1 VKNKSLKK
9 IRVIVKL
16 IPQKMKKIIVIFM
29 IYMITCAN
37 VFSQNL
43 QNIFGEYKFSQVV
56 ITAKNFRS
64 KAPVFTRVFTD
75 SVQIMTQDWD
85 FPLQPVFSKVTI
97 ASGNIAEFTLL
108 NNGYT
113 YVINRENLLEKR
125 DKRDNRFG
133 DENDEFSN
141 DYYFP
146 RYTILEQGNSITIAF
161 DKIIYGS
168 SNYPNQTLEGVYEMI
183 LVKQ

>member
-1 VKNKSLKK
+1 
-9 IRVIVKL
+9 
-16 IPQKMKKIIVIFM
+16 MKKNIVIFM
-29 IYMITCAN
+29 IYMIACAN
-37 VFSQNL
+37 VFSQNS

-56 ITAKNFRS
+56 ITAKDFRS
-64 KAPVFTRVFTD
+64 KAPVFTKTFTD
-75 SVQIMTQDWD
+75 SLQVMTQNWD
-85 FPLQPVFSKVTI
+85 FPPQAVFSKVTI
-97 ASGNIAEFTLL
+97 ASGQIVEFTLL

-113 YVINRENLLEKR
+113 YMITGENTLEKR
-125 DKRDNRFG
+125 DAENEAS
-133 DENDEFSN
+133 DEKDEFSN

-146 RYTILEQGNSITIAF
+146 KYTILEQGNSITIAF

>member
-1 VKNKSLKK
+1 
-9 IRVIVKL
+9 
-16 IPQKMKKIIVIFM
+16 MKKKIVIFM

-37 VFSQNL
+37 VLSQNS

-56 ITAKNFRS
+56 ITAKDFRS

-75 SVQIMTQDWD
+75 SLQVMTQNWD

-108 NNGYT
+108 NNGHT
-113 YVINRENLLEKR
+113 YVINGENLLEKR
-125 DKRDNRFG
+125 DNRSG

-141 DYYFP
+141 GYHFLG
-146 RYTILEQGNSITIAF
+146 YTILEQGNTITIAF

-168 SNYPNQTLEGVYEMI
+168 SNYPDRTLEGVYEMI

>member
-1 VKNKSLKK
+1 
-9 IRVIVKL
+9 
-16 IPQKMKKIIVIFM
+16 MKKKIVIFM
-29 IYMITCAN
+29 IYMIACAN
-37 VFSQNL
+37 VFSQNS

-56 ITAKNFRS
+56 ITAKDLRS
-64 KAPVFTRVFTD
+64 KAPVFTKVFTD
-75 SVQIMTQDWD
+75 SLQAMTQNWD

-97 ASGNIAEFTLL
+97 ASGQIVEFTLL
-108 NNGYT
+108 NNGHT
-113 YVINRENLLEKR
+113 YVITGENFLEKR
-125 DKRDNRFG
+125 DRENEAS